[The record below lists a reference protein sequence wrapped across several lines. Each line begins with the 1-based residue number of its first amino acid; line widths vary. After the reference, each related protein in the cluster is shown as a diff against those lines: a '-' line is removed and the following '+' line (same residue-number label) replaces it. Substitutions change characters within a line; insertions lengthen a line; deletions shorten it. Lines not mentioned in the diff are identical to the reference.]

1 MRKHDD
7 PQRFAE
13 RTIRGRDDRG
23 RDEIVTLW
31 IDYRPGAVW
40 SVGRAVNIGLRD
52 NPDPRP
58 EDELF
63 AGYELADALQA
74 ANEAL
79 EDDLEASAD
88 NDDHNDGLRPFTKLE
103 IEPRLERWFFDH
115 A

>member
-1 MRKHDD
+1 MHKHEV

-13 RTIRGRDDRG
+13 RTVRGRDDRG
-23 RDEIVTLW
+23 EAEIVTLW
-31 IDYRPGAVW
+31 VDYRPGAVW
-40 SVGRAVNIGLRD
+40 SVGRAVNLALRD

-63 AGYELADALQA
+63 KGFELADALLA

-88 NDDHNDGLRPFTKLE
+88 NDDHNAGVRPFTESE
-103 IEPRLERWFFDH
+103 IRPHLERWFFDH